1 MKSAETAAEEAWTE
15 AAEHRDV
22 IGCSF
27 YSLFYFFHRD

>member
-15 AAEHRDV
+15 AEHRDV